1 MISKLKRTVV
11 ILSLFILLI
20 NIFPVQHAFA
30 VNASSGVQEAIN
42 KVMMEYPSGS
52 YFTVNGYACNHNSY
66 SACYNCSLY
75 GILNAK
81 NINIPNGQGNGWT
94 CNAFAQYVYIRVFG
108 TALNRY
114 QTMSLTS
121 EGLLSEI
128 STFSKAQI
136 GDVVLFYVSKSSK
149 EQDLRNYKHMAIF
162 MGLSDDGSSIYLYDD
177 NTDGTNQ
184 NVGHVKYYNAVPGNG
199 ARMPHYNKGNGYCMI
214 YHANNYSQIDADTTP
229 ANTSGTQAPHTTHVK
244 GSYLWCE
251 KAHPH
256 YNYWTCSVCGQRF
269 TDGSTSTVESC
280 AACGT
285 VEPPA
290 AVTEITFSGLT
301 VPGNLTEGNG
311 GHVNGYI
318 YSSNSPICS
327 VTAKVYNESGQ
338 ISLSASSRNFSVS
351 KYGPIKN
358 SKIDKD
364 LKFETLS
371 AGTYHIQYTA
381 EAEDGTT
388 ATAVTDSF
396 TITGQ
401 LPAHTAHE
409 KGTYLWCEAAH
420 PHNNYYICSVCGEK
434 FTDGSTSYVESCAT
448 CNPPQDTEIIEEPSE
463 PETTVGPWSEW
474 SATPAY
480 ASDTRQVETRQVQ
493 VSDAYTEYRYGR
505 YVDAPG
511 RNDCWCAKYLESLP
525 YVSGS
530 AILQYSGWSTSRYG
544 TSGKDWSCGY
554 CSGSHTGV
562 DHTGSDGRAWWHE
575 YLLPGGSY
583 YWEESRTV
591 PAVYETQYRY
601 RDRIG

>member
-1 MISKLKRTVV
+1 MKKRL
-11 ILSLFILLI
+11 LSLLLALVLI
-20 NIFPVQHAFA
+20 YTMLPELVTTAEAAGSISEAEVAERLSIAETKWKNGAIYDDSKALCKQCYGFCRELFYYVFNESLPTLVSRANARFA
-30 VNASSGVQEAIN
+30 GTKYMDNVIEIGHLSTGYSLSDLKMLLLLAKPGDVLIASSSTYN
-42 KVMMEYPSGS
+42 HFVMVRSVVSDGSG
-52 YFTVNGYACNHNSY
+52 
-66 SACYNCSLY
+66 
-75 GILNAK
+75 I
-81 NINIPNGQGNGWT
+81 
-94 CNAFAQYVYIRVFG
+94 YVYDANWDWHNGIR
-108 TALNRY
+108 TNALWSAETMRRTRPIGVTLYRY
-114 QTMSLTS
+114 VNYATD
-121 EGLLSEI
+121 
-128 STFSKAQI
+128 STQPEA
-136 GDVVLFYVSKSSK
+136 
-149 EQDLRNYKHMAIF
+149 A
-162 MGLSDDGSSIYLYDD
+162 
-177 NTDGTNQ
+177 T
-184 NVGHVKYYNAVPGNG
+184 
-199 ARMPHYNKGNGYCMI
+199 
-214 YHANNYSQIDADTTP
+214 
-229 ANTSGTQAPHTTHVK
+229 HTTHVK

-327 VTAKVYNESGQ
+327 VTAEVYNESGQ

-371 AGTYHIQYTA
+371 AGTYYIQYTA

-388 ATAVTDSF
+388 VTAATDAF

-434 FTDGSTSYVESCAT
+434 FTDGSTSYVESCTT

-463 PETTVGPWSEW
+463 PETTVEPWSGW
-474 SATPAY
+474 STTPAY
-480 ASDTRQVETRQVQ
+480 ASDTREVETRQVQ
-493 VSDAYTEYRYGR
+493 VSGAYTEYRYGR